1 MAYVFSLFTGMANAK
16 NIMRMSKQFVLFDL
30 LEQNLGFLFKRFN
43 TF

>member
-1 MAYVFSLFTGMANAK
+1 MANAK
-16 NIMRMSKQFVLFDL
+16 NIMQMSKQFVLFDL